1 MWTRSAPSSL
11 RKVYHVL
18 RTLRGSPS
26 GLVYAP
32 APTGAA
38 RLVSP
43 AFMRISVPTETA
55 PREQR
60 VALPPD
66 SAARLVKSGLEIV
79 AEHGAGVRA
88 GFRDEAYATAG
99 VKIASGARETF
110 ANSQVVVKVQPPSI
124 EEIALLPEGSTL
136 VSLLRPGQHQDTA
149 AALARRNVNVL
160 ALELVPRITRA
171 QSMDVLSSQSTVAG
185 YKAVLLGAAELG
197 KFLPMLTTAAGN
209 ISPARVFVI
218 GAGVSGLQA
227 IATARRLG
235 GVVSAF
241 DVRPAAREQVQS
253 LGASFVATELVS
265 ASAEASG
272 GYARA
277 QTDEEQQRTL
287 AAIAAHIKDVD
298 LVITTAQIPG
308 RPAPRLIT
316 AEMVN
321 TMRAGAVIVDLA
333 VETGGNCELSKLGE
347 TVHANEVAI
356 MGPVN
361 LPSTVA
367 YHASQM
373 FGRNVL
379 ALLQHLLKD
388 GSLVLDS
395 TDEITGAMLVVH
407 QGKVLK

>member
-1 MWTRSAPSSL
+1 
-11 RKVYHVL
+11 
-18 RTLRGSPS
+18 
-26 GLVYAP
+26 
-32 APTGAA
+32 
-38 RLVSP
+38 
-43 AFMRISVPTETA
+43 
-55 PREQR
+55 

-66 SAARLVKSGLEIV
+66 SAGRLVKSGLEV
-79 AEHGAGVRA
+79 AVQRGAGLNA
-88 GFRDEAYATAG
+88 GFRDDAYAAVGATI
-99 VKIASGARETF
+99 VPDAREIF
-110 ANSQVVVKVQPPSI
+110 ATGQVIAKVQPPTADEVGAMS
-124 EEIALLPEGSTL
+124 EGAS
-136 VSLLRPGQHQDTA
+136 VISLMRPGQHQEIA
-149 AALARRNVNVL
+149 SVLARHNVSAL

-265 ASAEASG
+265 ASAETAG

-277 QTDEEQQRTL
+277 QTNEEQERTL
-287 AAIAAHIKDVD
+287 SAIAGHIKDVD

-308 RPAPRLIT
+308 RPAPTLIT
-316 AEMVN
+316 ADMVR
-321 TMRAGAVIVDLA
+321 TMRAGSVIVDLA

-347 TVHANEVAI
+347 TVHAHDVTI

-361 LPSTVA
+361 LPSSVA
-367 YHASQM
+367 FHASQM
-373 FGRNVL
+373 FGRNIL
-379 ALLQHLLKD
+379 ALLQHLVKD
-388 GSLVLDS
+388 GAIVLDPA
-395 TDEITGAMLVVH
+395 DEITGAMLVVH
-407 QGKVLK
+407 QGKVVK

>member
-1 MWTRSAPSSL
+1 
-11 RKVYHVL
+11 
-18 RTLRGSPS
+18 
-26 GLVYAP
+26 
-32 APTGAA
+32 
-38 RLVSP
+38 
-43 AFMRISVPTETA
+43 
-55 PREQR
+55 

-66 SAARLVKSGLEIV
+66 SAGRLVKSGLEV
-79 AEHGAGVRA
+79 AVQRGAGLNA
-88 GFRDEAYATAG
+88 GFRDDAYTAVGATI
-99 VKIASGARETF
+99 VSDARELF
-110 ANSQVVVKVQPPSI
+110 ATGQVIAKVQPPTADEVGAMS
-124 EEIALLPEGSTL
+124 EGAS
-136 VSLLRPGQHQDTA
+136 VISLMRPGQHQEIA
-149 AALARRNVNVL
+149 SVLARHNVSAL

-265 ASAEASG
+265 ASAETAG

-277 QTDEEQQRTL
+277 QTNEEQERTL
-287 AAIAAHIKDVD
+287 AAIAGHIKDVD

-308 RPAPRLIT
+308 RRAPTLIT
-316 AEMVN
+316 ADMVR
-321 TMRAGAVIVDLA
+321 TMRAGSVIVDLA

-347 TVHANEVAI
+347 TVHAHDVTI

-361 LPSTVA
+361 LPSSVA
-367 YHASQM
+367 FHASQM
-373 FGRNVL
+373 FGRNIL
-379 ALLQHLLKD
+379 ALLQHLVKD
-388 GSLVLDS
+388 GAVVLDPA
-395 TDEITGAMLVVH
+395 DEITGAMLVVH
-407 QGKVLK
+407 DGKVLK

>member
-1 MWTRSAPSSL
+1 
-11 RKVYHVL
+11 
-18 RTLRGSPS
+18 
-26 GLVYAP
+26 
-32 APTGAA
+32 
-38 RLVSP
+38 
-43 AFMRISVPTETA
+43 MRISVPTEIA
-55 PREQR
+55 PREHR
-60 VALPPD
+60 VALAPD
-66 SAARLVKSGLEIV
+66 SAGRLVKSGLEV
-79 AEHGAGVRA
+79 AVQRGAGLNA
-88 GFRDEAYATAG
+88 GFRDDAYTAAGATIVAD
-99 VKIASGARETF
+99 ARELLATG
-110 ANSQVVVKVQPPSI
+110 QVIAKVQPPTADEVAAMS
-124 EEIALLPEGSTL
+124 EGA
-136 VSLLRPGQHQDTA
+136 SLISLMRPGQHQEIA
-149 AALARRNVNVL
+149 AVLARHNVSAL

-265 ASAEASG
+265 ASAEAAG

-277 QTDEEQQRTL
+277 QTNEEQQRTL
-287 AAIAAHIKDVD
+287 AAIAGHIKDVD

-308 RPAPRLIT
+308 RRAPTLIT
-316 AEMVN
+316 ADMVR
-321 TMRAGAVIVDLA
+321 TMRAGSVIVDLA

-347 TVHANEVAI
+347 TVQAHDVTI

-361 LPSTVA
+361 LPSSVA
-367 YHASQM
+367 FHASQM
-373 FGRNVL
+373 FGRNIL
-379 ALLQHLLKD
+379 ALLQHLVKD
-388 GSLVLDS
+388 GAIVLDPA
-395 TDEITGAMLVVH
+395 DEITGAMLVVH
-407 QGKVLK
+407 QGTVLK